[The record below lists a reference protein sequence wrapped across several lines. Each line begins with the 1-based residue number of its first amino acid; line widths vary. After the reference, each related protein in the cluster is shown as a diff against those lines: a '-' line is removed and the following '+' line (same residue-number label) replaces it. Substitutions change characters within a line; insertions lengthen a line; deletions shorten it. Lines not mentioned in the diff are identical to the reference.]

1 MPAINTHHAS
11 AAHSDAMTRAMAS
24 KELDGFD
31 GHGRAQ
37 IGATETKTGHRNAP
51 YPGHGRGLGQSCPR
65 SGDLHGQQGK
75 RDSAVEKTKQGLGEL
90 EAELEDAAGRRQIRG
105 RERSKEGAEQ
115 EINGRTPCS
124 PPHVSTWPDSQRAD
138 HHGQTRAAGLEHAPG
153 TDCSSVC
160 SRAAWRGAG
169 TRQPV
174 KEQSTHA
181 GWVLSTTSVVQH
193 NGSVR
198 WLRPEIRLL

>member
-1 MPAINTHHAS
+1 LRPSREDRRRPSRGIRPTSWSRRDLRLWRGSS
-11 AAHSDAMTRAMAS
+11 ANSKQRADQGAAAGQQSSDAGRWSSKPSSRTWLRADKS
-24 KELDGFD
+24 EG
-31 GHGRAQ
+31 
-37 IGATETKTGHRNAP
+37 E
-51 YPGHGRGLGQSCPR
+51 RG
-65 SGDLHGQQGK
+65 
-75 RDSAVEKTKQGLGEL
+75 
-90 EAELEDAAGRRQIRG
+90 
-105 RERSKEGAEQ
+105 SKEGDEQ
-115 EINGRTPCS
+115 EINGRMPCS

-138 HHGQTRAAGLEHAPG
+138 HHGQGQTRAAGLEHAPG

-169 TRQPV
+169 TRRPV